1 MILYLLPILDNALK
15 MWRQYLK
22 LLTFKTIS
30 IEMEYFHHSVYKSF
44 VLNISSHI
52 ITPITVKVI
61 RTDYKK
67 HKTTRWYTDVVF
79 NISEIYC

>member
-1 MILYLLPILDNALK
+1 MILYLLPILDNVLK
-15 MWRQYLK
+15 LWRQYLK
-22 LLTFKTIS
+22 LLTFKTVFK
-30 IEMEYFHHSVYKSF
+30 EMECFHDSVYKSF

-67 HKTTRWYTDVVF
+67 HKTTRWYIDVVF
-79 NISEIYC
+79 NISETYC

>member
-1 MILYLLPILDNALK
+1 MILYLLPILDNVLK

-22 LLTFKTIS
+22 LLTLF
-30 IEMEYFHHSVYKSF
+30 IEMEYFHDSVYKSF

-52 ITPITVKVI
+52 ITPITIKVI

-67 HKTTRWYTDVVF
+67 HKTTRWYIDVVF
-79 NISEIYC
+79 NISETYC